1 MASSEFAK
9 PAVQSNHG
17 PVMESRTIPRVGFD
31 LPAEIAAGDF
41 PQGLVART
49 RDIGIGGACLA
60 TISPF
65 SYRSVRR
72 VKLHLADGVLTV
84 AARGMWQ
91 RVEHAE
97 NVVLTGVEFVDPDER
112 TMDRLWDL
120 VMDCGKSLA
129 RFLHGDT
136 DLKNLS
142 PDEAVG
148 ISHAS
153 RWRDVPTGRYVYRG
167 DVARSGEAAIFL
179 VHSGTVIL
187 QLRMRGA
194 IDRPIARLG
203 PGRLFGGLA
212 LLAEPIEGESAIAH
226 SDARLLEI
234 NQASFR
240 FLCATKPWLA
250 QRIAQAVTLAYAR
263 RAATLLTEISQRP

>member
-1 MASSEFAK
+1 MASSEFAT
-9 PAVQSNHG
+9 PVVRSAG
-17 PVMESRTIPRVGFD
+17 PVMESRSIPRVGID
-31 LPAEIAAGDF
+31 LAAEIGASDF
-41 PQGLVART
+41 AQPLPSRT

-60 TISPF
+60 TSSPF
-65 SYRSVRR
+65 SYRGVRR
-72 VKLHLADGVLTV
+72 VTLHLSDGVISIP
-84 AARGMWQ
+84 ARGMWQ

-97 NVVLTGVEFVDPDER
+97 NVVLTGVEFIDPDER
-112 TMDRLWDL
+112 SIDRLWDL
-120 VMDCGKSLA
+120 VMDCGKTLA

-153 RWRDVPTGRYVYRG
+153 RWRAVPTGRYVYRG
-167 DVARSGEAAIFL
+167 DVARSGEASIFL
-179 VHSGTVIL
+179 VHSGTVVL

-212 LLAEPIEGESAIAH
+212 LLSEPLEGESAIAH
-226 SDARLLEI
+226 TDVRLLEI
-234 NQASFR
+234 NQSSFR
-240 FLCATKPWLA
+240 FLCTTKPWLA
-250 QRIAQAVTLAYAR
+250 QRIAQAVTLAYLR
-263 RAATLLTEISQRP
+263 RAANLLAEFSQRP

>member
-1 MASSEFAK
+1 
-9 PAVQSNHG
+9 
-17 PVMESRTIPRVGFD
+17 MESRSIPRVGVD
-31 LPAEIAAGDF
+31 LAAEITSGDLSQAL
-41 PQGLVART
+41 PART

-72 VKLHLADGVLTV
+72 VTLHMPDGILSV

-91 RVEHAE
+91 RVEHTE
-97 NVVLTGVEFVDPDER
+97 NVVLTGVEFIDPDER
-112 TMDRLWDL
+112 SMDRLWDL
-120 VMDCGKSLA
+120 VMDCGKTLA

-136 DLKNLS
+136 DLRNLS

-153 RWRDVPTGRYVYRG
+153 RWRAVPTGRYVYRD
-167 DVARSGEAAIFL
+167 DVARSGDASIFL
-179 VHSGTVIL
+179 VHSGSIVL

-212 LLAEPIEGESAIAH
+212 LLAEPIAGESAIAH

-234 NQASFR
+234 NHASFG

-250 QRIAQAVTLAYAR
+250 QRIALAVTLAYAR
-263 RAATLLTEISQRP
+263 RAATLLGDFSQRP